1 MRVGGSPSQ
10 LCVRLPRALLDPQQ
24 ADLGCGD
31 DDGLLPVRL
40 RLEGGRIRT
49 IKPLPPSPAAACS
62 AEPLPLPLAITPPVD
77 PHVHLDKAF
86 SWPAYPNRQ
95 GSLAAALA
103 VNLREGELRSRAQV
117 LERAGRALD
126 QAWRYGLR
134 ALRSHVD
141 SGGPCAE
148 PSWEALL
155 ELQAQWRGRVELQL
169 VALAPLQHWGRP
181 EGLRLARRVAAAGGL
196 LGGVLGPPFP
206 RSRHDR
212 SALATLLQLAAELGC
227 GLDLH
232 VDETGEAPA
241 AGVRLLVELLER
253 WRPPVPITCSHASS
267 MGLLRPAGQRRLA
280 ERLAALELAVVAL
293 PTTNFWLLG
302 RRGEATTPERPLAPL
317 RTLQRAGVAVA
328 LGADNVQ
335 DPWYPGGDFDPLELL
350 RLSHR
355 AAHSSLWHRQGLMPF
370 TTVPARMLGLA
381 WDGIVRPGAPAD
393 LLVTSA
399 GSWSELLA
407 RPPQRRV
414 LRAGQWLEPPPSQQ
428 PPPRLASLAE
438 S

>member
-1 MRVGGSPSQ
+1 MRVGACPSQ
-10 LCVRLPRALLDPQQ
+10 LSVLLPRALLDPQR

-31 DDGLLPVRL
+31 ADGLLAVRL
-40 RLEGGRIRT
+40 QLAAGRIAA
-49 IKPLPPSPAAACS
+49 IEPLAPAAA
-62 AEPLPLPLAITPPVD
+62 PLPLAITPPVD

-86 SWPAYPNRQ
+86 SWAAYPNRE

-103 VNLREGELRSRAQV
+103 VNLREGERRSHSQV

-148 PSWEALL
+148 PSWDALL
-155 ELQAQWRGRVELQL
+155 ALQAQWRGRVELQL
-169 VALAPLQHWGRP
+169 VALTPLQHWGTP
-181 EGLRLARRVAAAGGL
+181 EGRRLAQRVAAAGGL

-206 RSRHDR
+206 RTRNDR
-212 SALATLLQLAAELGC
+212 SALETLLRLAAELGC

-232 VDETGEAPA
+232 VDEAGEAPA
-241 AGVRLLVELLER
+241 AGVSLLVQLLER

-267 MGLLRPAGQRRLA
+267 MGLLGPAAQRRLA

-317 RTLQRAGVAVA
+317 RALQRAGVPVA

-355 AAHSSLWHRQGLMPF
+355 AAHSSLWRRQGLMPF

-414 LRAGQWLEPPPSQQ
+414 LRAGQWLEPPPNQQ
-428 PPPRLASLAE
+428 PQGRLASLGDR
-438 S
+438 